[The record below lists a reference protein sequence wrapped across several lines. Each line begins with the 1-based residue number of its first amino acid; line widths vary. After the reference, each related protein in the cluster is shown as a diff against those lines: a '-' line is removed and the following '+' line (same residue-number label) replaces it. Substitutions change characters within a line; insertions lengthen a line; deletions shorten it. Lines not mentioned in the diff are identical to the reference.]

1 MTPKEARANATRDQA
16 WAALRE
22 SRADINR
29 IAQHGPSDDRDLL
42 IIKQCMLVVAGDLA
56 LNAAD
61 DTT

>member
-1 MTPKEARANATRDQA
+1 MTPNEARANATRDQA

-29 IAQHGPSDDRDLL
+29 IAKYGPSSERDAL

-56 LNAAD
+56 LNAAN